1 MTVLEPTPDRAP
13 RGPLLR
19 RVCFVASALALTG
32 AFALSLSGIATTRG
46 AVRPGGQAA
55 AIAAQQRIA
64 SRSGGDGAT
73 GRHHCRRGDRNRS
86 GSGAG
91 AGAPG
96 RV

>member
-1 MTVLEPTPDRAP
+1 MTVHEPTPDRAP

-19 RVCFVASALALTG
+19 RVFFAASALALTA

-46 AVRPGGQAA
+46 AVRPNGQAA

-64 SRSGGDGAT
+64 SASDGDGDGVA
-73 GRHHCRRGDRNRS
+73 GRHHCRHGDRGRS
-86 GSGAG
+86 GT
-91 AGAPG
+91 GAPG